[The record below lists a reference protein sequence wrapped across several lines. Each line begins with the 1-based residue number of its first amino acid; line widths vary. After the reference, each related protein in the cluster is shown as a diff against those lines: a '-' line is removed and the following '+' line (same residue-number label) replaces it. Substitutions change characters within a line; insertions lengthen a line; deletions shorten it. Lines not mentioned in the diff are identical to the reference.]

1 MGTEDLLAALGI
13 EEGVVYEFVCT
24 TFSPD
29 GKPHASAMGCKFLR
43 GSGGLQAASKLAR
56 SSRTAANV
64 LARGCFALNLVHPEV
79 VVEAALDLGVLGM
92 EFEAAESVDAP
103 RLRGAAAVIE
113 CSVAEV
119 SEDRDWFHVRSRPV
133 RVSVLGSL
141 LRPFSRGHASLLEAA
156 VHASRIQV
164 YEGLGE
170 RERAEELRSKVSE
183 LLKSA
188 VRLAPTPTVL
198 AQSRAIESRYLRV
211 QRS

>member
-1 MGTEDLLAALGI
+1 
-13 EEGVVYEFVCT
+13 
-24 TFSPD
+24 
-29 GKPHASAMGCKFLR
+29 
-43 GSGGLQAASKLAR
+43 
-56 SSRTAANV
+56 
-64 LARGCFALNLVHPEV
+64 
-79 VVEAALDLGVLGM
+79 
-92 EFEAAESVDAP
+92 
-103 RLRGAAAVIE
+103 
-113 CSVAEV
+113 
-119 SEDRDWFHVRSRPV
+119 
-133 RVSVLGSL
+133 
-141 LRPFSRGHASLLEAA
+141 SRGHAALLEAA